1 MIALIDGDILTY
13 RIGYASNDENWD
25 ICRWRLDEFLEDLLV
40 FDLEVDDYE
49 GWLTDG
55 SNNFRKQIAKTLPYK
70 GQRSNAKPTHYDALR
85 EHMQSSWGF
94 KMETEQE
101 ADDAIGIRATE
112 LAGKGVICTIDKDL
126 DNIPGPHYN
135 FVKRVRYDVSVRDAT
150 RNFYRQILTG
160 DRIDNVEGLKGIGP
174 VKADRILGEETYS
187 AYELYRRVVEAYGG
201 DTERVKENA
210 QLLWIRT
217 KPNELWEPP
226 TSTAEEA

>member
-1 MIALIDGDILTY
+1 
-13 RIGYASNDENWD
+13 
-25 ICRWRLDEFLEDLLV
+25 LEDLLV

-55 SNNFRKQIAKTLPYK
+55 SNNYRRKIAKTLPYK
-70 GQRSNAKPTHYDALR
+70 GQRSTDKPVHYEAIRDYL
-85 EHMQSSWGF
+85 QSNWGF

-112 LAGKGVICTIDKDL
+112 LAGEGIICTIDKDL

-135 FVKRVRYDVSVRDAT
+135 FVKRIRYDVSEQQAI

-174 VKADRILGEETYS
+174 VKADRILGEGTYS
-187 AYELYRRVVEAYGG
+187 VQDLYRRVVEAYGG
-201 DTERVKENA
+201 DTERVIENA
-210 QLLWIRT
+210 RLLWIRT
-217 KPNELWEPP
+217 KPNEIWQPP
-226 TSTAEEA
+226 CITEET